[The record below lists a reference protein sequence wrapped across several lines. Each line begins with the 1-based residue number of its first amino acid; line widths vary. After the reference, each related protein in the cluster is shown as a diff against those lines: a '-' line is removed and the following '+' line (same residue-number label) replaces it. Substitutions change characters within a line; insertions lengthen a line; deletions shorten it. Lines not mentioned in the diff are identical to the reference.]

1 MRTTDDLA
9 GAPQL
14 FLVERP
20 HKQSRSRHS
29 AHGPECRDRL
39 YLWGRGIRK
48 SRGEPTMHCRRAP
61 STPTLLVKI
70 FGRARVGFSTA
81 SGAVVMGEVGC
92 VPLGR
97 WQHTRTRRTSVGR
110 CAIEREARMV
120 FRICNAFEH
129 GRNATDLTPALT
141 DSASQSLGADI
152 VDDKAAQREHAREVC
167 QRRPAPCQPSPPS
180 PEE

>member
-1 MRTTDDLA
+1 MRTTNHLA

-48 SRGEPTMHCRRAP
+48 SRGEPASSLSPCAVHAN
-61 STPTLLVKI
+61 LLVKI

-97 WQHTRTRRTSVGR
+97 WQHTRRVAHASDE
-110 CAIEREARMV
+110 CAIEREARIV
-120 FRICNAFEH
+120 FPICNAFEH
-129 GRNATDLTPALT
+129 GRNATDRAVCVCASTPGVHITCIAGR
-141 DSASQSLGADI
+141 GAAVI
-152 VDDKAAQREHAREVC
+152 AR
-167 QRRPAPCQPSPPS
+167 
-180 PEE
+180 

>member
-1 MRTTDDLA
+1 MRMAAVQSSSPMRTRSSIA
-9 GAPQL
+9 GAPRL

-48 SRGEPTMHCRRAP
+48 SRGDATVHCRRAP

-97 WQHTRTRRTSVGR
+97 WQHTRRVAHASDE
-110 CAIEREARMV
+110 CAIEREARIV
-120 FRICNAFEH
+120 FRICNANER
-129 GRNATDLTPALT
+129 GRNATDLIR
-141 DSASQSLGADI
+141 SEVGARWS
-152 VDDKAAQREHAREVC
+152 VWSVRES
-167 QRRPAPCQPSPPS
+167 PGLSPPT
-180 PEE
+180 